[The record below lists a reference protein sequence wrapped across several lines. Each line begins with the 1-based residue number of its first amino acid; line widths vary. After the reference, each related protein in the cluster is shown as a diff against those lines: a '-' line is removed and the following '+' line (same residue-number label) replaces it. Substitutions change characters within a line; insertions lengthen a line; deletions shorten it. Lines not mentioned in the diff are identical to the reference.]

1 MTSSGTTPRILTETE
16 GKETPSHPPFTWA
29 ETVLFGAGGYALYA
43 GNILMNYGRK
53 TKDLVFL
60 PEKRP
65 DIIKTYE
72 CRPSLNVQ

>member
-1 MTSSGTTPRILTETE
+1 MSSNDTSKVLTEAE

-29 ETVLFGAGGYALYA
+29 ETILFGLGGYGLYT
-43 GNILMNYGRK
+43 GNILLNYGRK
-53 TKDLVFL
+53 AKDLVFQV
-60 PEKRP
+60 EKRP